1 MAMLLVQ
8 FCFPPMIRNCVMAT
22 ITAFCLLACGGQGTP
37 IDADTRM
44 RIDSISNAQ
53 IAKAQIEQDSLCR
66 TAKITQLP
74 LLVDSIKKI
83 RLREIEEQLKTI
95 PK

>member
-1 MAMLLVQ
+1 
-8 FCFPPMIRNCVMAT
+8 MAT
-22 ITAFCLLACGGQGTP
+22 ITGLCLVACGAQETP
-37 IDADTRM
+37 LDADTRT

-53 IAKAQIEQDSLCR
+53 IAQAQVEHDSLCR
-66 TAKITQLP
+66 AAKITQLP

-83 RLREIEEQLKTI
+83 RLREIEEQLKTV

>member
-1 MAMLLVQ
+1 
-8 FCFPPMIRNCVMAT
+8 MAT
-22 ITAFCLLACGGQGTP
+22 ILCMCLLACGAQETP
-37 IDADTRM
+37 LDADTRM

-53 IAKAQIEQDSLCR
+53 ISKAQVEHDSLCR
-66 TAKITQLP
+66 AAKITQLP

-83 RLREIEEQLKTI
+83 RLREIEEQLKTV

>member
-1 MAMLLVQ
+1 MSIAPFRFHPVISNSLMAMVAA
-8 FCFPPMIRNCVMAT
+8 I
-22 ITAFCLLACGGQGTP
+22 CLFACGAQETP
-37 IDADTRM
+37 LDADTRM

-53 IAKAQIEQDSLCR
+53 IAKAQVEHDSLCR
-66 TAKITQLP
+66 AAKITQLP

-83 RLREIEEQLKTI
+83 RLREIEAQLKTV